1 MIDIHSHILP
11 GIDDGAKSSSETLDL
26 LKKAEKEGIS
36 SIIATPHHNP
46 EFKPSIETITSLVNK
61 TNTIAQNNNLDINV
75 LVGQEIRLYE
85 NLVSDLEN
93 NNLLTLNQSKY
104 ILIEFPSNHVPDYAQ
119 DVCNQL
125 QMSKYQ
131 PIIVH
136 PERNT
141 DIIKNPNILY
151 DLVQHGALAQI
162 TAGSIIGKFGT
173 KAKKTAFKLIEHEL
187 IHFIA
192 SDTHHLKTK
201 DFHMKAATK
210 KLSKIYGQY
219 YTQYLI
225 DNAKKLVN
233 NETIQP
239 GYPQPI
245 RQ

>member
-61 TNTIAQNNNLDINV
+61 ANTIAQNNKLNINI
-75 LVGQEIRLYE
+75 LVGQEIRLYAD
-85 NLVSDLEN
+85 LVSDLEN

-104 ILIEFPSNHVPDYAQ
+104 ILIEFPSNHVPGYAQ
-119 DVCNQL
+119 EICYQL
-125 QMSKYQ
+125 QLSEYQ

-151 DLVQHGALAQI
+151 NLVQHGALAQI
-162 TAGSIIGKFGT
+162 TAGSIIGKFGL
-173 KAKKTAFKLIEHEL
+173 KAKKTAFKLLDHDL

-192 SDTHHLKTK
+192 SDAHHLKTR

-210 KLSKIYGQY
+210 KLSKTYGHD
-219 YTQYLI
+219 YTQYLL

-233 NETIQP
+233 NETIHQ
-239 GYPQPI
+239 GDPQPV
-245 RQ
+245 RR